1 MALKSIGI
9 IGTGKLGS
17 SLAVALQSKGFDI
30 SGLYSIGGVSQ
41 ECLCSRLG
49 IRAQND
55 LRKLVVGSDIIF
67 ITVPDSQIR
76 SVSRQI
82 SHSLDALTLKK
93 KCFFHMS
100 GALTSDELADLD
112 KFGAYIG
119 SLHPIQTF
127 AGTAN
132 DPKIFEG
139 IYYGFEGSCEAYT
152 AAKYIVDILNG
163 SIFSIDKGNKPIY
176 HACACIIS
184 NYMVTLSYT
193 VEKLLKIM
201 SVENAIGIN
210 AFIPLLKGTVD
221 NIEKFGSIKSLT
233 GPISRGDLRVI
244 KGHMEAL
251 DEKSGYLE
259 RELYRVM
266 GAATADLACEKGSI
280 DENIK
285 LSINNLLKG
294 DDGHRN

>member
-49 IRAQND
+49 IRAKND
-55 LRKLVVGSDIIF
+55 LRKSVVGSDIIF

-93 KCFFHMS
+93 KYFFHMS
-100 GALTSDELADLD
+100 GALTSDELADLG

-127 AGTAN
+127 AGTIN
-132 DPKIFEG
+132 DSKIFEG

-152 AAKYIVDILNG
+152 AAEYIVDILNG

-201 SVENAIGIN
+201 SVENAISIN
-210 AFIPLLKGTVD
+210 AFMPLLKGTVD

-233 GPISRGDLRVI
+233 GPISRGDLSII

>member
-1 MALKSIGI
+1 
-9 IGTGKLGS
+9 
-17 SLAVALQSKGFDI
+17 
-30 SGLYSIGGVSQ
+30 
-41 ECLCSRLG
+41 
-49 IRAQND
+49 
-55 LRKLVVGSDIIF
+55 
-67 ITVPDSQIR
+67 
-76 SVSRQI
+76 
-82 SHSLDALTLKK
+82 
-93 KCFFHMS
+93 MS
-100 GALTSDELADLD
+100 GALTSDELADLG

-127 AGTAN
+127 AGTIN
-132 DPKIFEG
+132 DSKIFEG

-152 AAKYIVDILNG
+152 AAEYIVDILNG

-201 SVENAIGIN
+201 SVENAISIN
-210 AFIPLLKGTVD
+210 AFMPLLKGTVD

-233 GPISRGDLRVI
+233 GPISRGDLSII

-285 LSINNLLKG
+285 LCLKMS
-294 DDGHRN
+294 RMER